1 MPFIF
6 GVIGAAIGAS
16 FGDIAAPVLGFA
28 IGFVAAKLRRTT
40 NDGERMEQQLAELRQ
55 RVDGLEREVGKAA
68 RQAAAAVPT
77 ARPDVAAP
85 PSAAPPPIIPAPS
98 RPEPTP
104 IAPRPERAPI
114 APPLPPVEPVEP
126 VAAREP
132 RAPAPPEPPP
142 MQPAP
147 AGAGA
152 SWLIEFFTTGNV
164 VAKAGMVIVFFGV
177 AFLVRYAA
185 DRGLL
190 PIEFRLMSVAAGAMV
205 MLAIGWRLRRSRRD
219 YAMVLQGGAV
229 GLLYLTIFA
238 AFRLYGLLPGPL
250 TFALLVTVVV
260 FSGVLA
266 VLQDAIVLAVL
277 GASGGF
283 LAPILASTGGGSHV
297 ALFSYYAVL
306 NGGVVGIAWFRAWRF
321 LNWLAFVFTFGI
333 GFLWGQEF
341 YQPALFATTEP
352 FLVLFFLLFLAVA
365 VLFAQR
371 QPPQLR
377 GYIDGT
383 LVFGAPAVAFSMQS
397 VLVRDI
403 PFGRA
408 YSAVVLSA
416 LYLALTRSLWRRDQA
431 LRPLAEAFL
440 ALGVVFLILAVPLA
454 FEGHATAAAW
464 ALEGTGL
471 VWIGVRQHRLLARL
485 SGAALIIAAGMAF
498 AVMDVTSTS
507 TLPVLN
513 TRFLAGAAI
522 AAGAIVG
529 GRLLARARDTILEL
543 EFVLEWTLLVWGLLW
558 WFGAVAFEID
568 RHVTPPFG
576 FAAQLLAFALSTAL
590 IALLARLWQWRA
602 MMLAT
607 LPMGPLMW
615 VTVLPL
621 FALQPSIGPH
631 QDLGWIAWP
640 VAIGVSYLLMF
651 WYEKFWPPVAVKSW
665 HAGATWLTVFLV
677 TWTLAVVVRR
687 MVPDADTWSSTIWC
701 VVPSLF
707 VLGLRTFGRS
717 LTWPVQRFERF
728 YTTVIPLAPIAG
740 ILVWVAWASSQSGAP
755 DPLPYV
761 PIVNPI
767 ELVQVLGLIAAFV
780 GSSPSGPVSD
790 EIQAFR
796 RAGLALLTFLAAN
809 VIVARV
815 VHFYWQVPFELD
827 SLVRS
832 GVFQTGISILW
843 GVTAGILMTLARVQ
857 LNRMVWMTG
866 AGLLAVLI
874 VKLFL
879 VDLGNVGGIARIV
892 SFLATGVL
900 ILVIGYFAPVPP
912 RTERTA

>member
-6 GVIGAAIGAS
+6 GAIGAAIGLS
-16 FGDIAAPVLGFA
+16 LGEYAAPFLGFA
-28 IGFVAAKLRRTT
+28 LGFLWGRLSRANEERTRL
-40 NDGERMEQQLAELRQ
+40 GSQIASVHERLES
-55 RVDGLEREVGKAA
+55 LEREFSKARREAAPAAAEPRPVAA
-68 RQAAAAVPT
+68 RPAVATP
-77 ARPDVAAP
+77 P
-85 PSAAPPPIIPAPS
+85 PSPTPAPS
-98 RPEPTP
+98 EQ
-104 IAPRPERAPI
+104 API
-114 APPLPPVEPVEP
+114 APPPLPTAEPVET
-126 VAAREP
+126 AAAASEP
-132 RAPAPPEPPP
+132 AASPAPEPPP
-142 MQPAP
+142 LEPAP
-147 AGAGA
+147 AFAGA
-152 SWLIEFFTTGNV
+152 SWLLEFFTTGNV
-164 VAKAGMVIVFFGV
+164 VAKVGMVIVFFGV

-190 PIEFRLMSVAAGAMV
+190 PIEFRLMSVAAGALV
-205 MLAIGWRLRRSRRD
+205 MLAIGWRLRRSKRD

-306 NGGVVGIAWFRAWRF
+306 NAGVVGIAWFRAWRF

-333 GFLWGQEF
+333 GFLWGQEY

-352 FLVLFFLLFLAVA
+352 FLILFFVLFLAVA
-365 VLFAQR
+365 VLFAYR
-371 QPPQLR
+371 VPPQLR

-408 YSAVVLSA
+408 YSAAVLSA
-416 LYLALTRSLWRRDQA
+416 LYLGLTRALWRRDQA

-440 ALGVVFLILAVPLA
+440 ALSVVFLILAVPLA

-485 SGAALIIAAGMAF
+485 TGSALIIAAGVAF
-498 AVMDVTSTS
+498 AVMDAVSTS
-507 TLPVLN
+507 ALPVLN
-513 TRFLAGAAI
+513 TRFLACAAI
-522 AAGAIVG
+522 AAGAIVA
-529 GRLLARARDTILEL
+529 GRVLSRARDTILEL

-568 RHVTPPFG
+568 RHVTANE
-576 FAAQLLAFALSTAL
+576 FAVQLLAFALSAAL
-590 IALLARLWQWRA
+590 IAFLARMWQWRA

-607 LPMGPLMW
+607 VPMGPLMW
-615 VTVLPL
+615 LTVLPL
-621 FALQPSIGPH
+621 FAFQRSIGPH
-631 QDLGWIAWP
+631 PDLGWIAWP
-640 VAIGVSYLLMF
+640 VVIGVNFLLMF
-651 WYEKFWPPVAVKSW
+651 WFEQVWPSLVVKSW

-677 TWTLAVVVRR
+677 TWTLAVVVRKA
-687 MVPDADTWSSTIWC
+687 VPDAVSWSSTIWC
-701 VVPSLF
+701 VVPALF

-717 LTWPVQRFERF
+717 LTWPVQRFERL
-728 YTTVIPLAPIAG
+728 YATVIPLAPIVG
-740 ILVWVAWASSQSGAP
+740 ILAWVAWASAQPGAP

-767 ELVQVLGLIAAFV
+767 ELVQAFGLIVAFV
-780 GSSPSGPVSD
+780 GSAPSGRVA
-790 EIQAFR
+790 EELQTAR
-796 RAGLALLTFLAAN
+796 RAVLALLAFVAAN

-815 VHFYWQVPFELD
+815 VHFYWQVPFEID
-827 SLVRS
+827 SLVQS

-843 GVTAGILMTLARVQ
+843 GSTAGLLMTLARVR

-900 ILVIGYFAPVPP
+900 ILVIGYFAPAPP

>member
-6 GVIGAAIGAS
+6 GAIGAAIGLS
-16 FGDIAAPVLGFA
+16 LGEYAAPFLGFA
-28 IGFVAAKLRRTT
+28 LGFLWGRLSRANEERTRL
-40 NDGERMEQQLAELRQ
+40 GSQIASVHERLES
-55 RVDGLEREVGKAA
+55 LEREFSKARREAAPAAAEPRPVAA
-68 RQAAAAVPT
+68 RPA
-77 ARPDVAAP
+77 VAAP
-85 PSAAPPPIIPAPS
+85 PPSPTPAPS
-98 RPEPTP
+98 EP
-104 IAPRPERAPI
+104 API
-114 APPLPPVEPVEP
+114 APPPLPTAKPVETAAAASEP
-126 VAAREP
+126 AAS
-132 RAPAPPEPPP
+132 PAPEPPP
-142 MQPAP
+142 LEPAP
-147 AGAGA
+147 AFAGA
-152 SWLIEFFTTGNV
+152 SWLLEFFTTGNV
-164 VAKAGMVIVFFGV
+164 VAKVGMVIVFFGV

-190 PIEFRLMSVAAGAMV
+190 PIEFRLMSVAAGALV
-205 MLAIGWRLRRSRRD
+205 MLAIGWRLRRSKRD

-306 NGGVVGIAWFRAWRF
+306 NAGVVGIAWFRAWRF

-333 GFLWGQEF
+333 GFLWGQEY
-341 YQPALFATTEP
+341 YQPALLTTTEP
-352 FLVLFFLLFLAVA
+352 FLILFFVLFLAVA
-365 VLFAQR
+365 VLFAYR
-371 QPPQLR
+371 VPPQLR

-408 YSAVVLSA
+408 YSAAVLSA
-416 LYLALTRSLWRRDQA
+416 LYLGLTRALWRRDQA

-440 ALGVVFLILAVPLA
+440 ALSVVFLILAVPLA

-485 SGAALIIAAGMAF
+485 TGSALIIAAGVAF
-498 AVMDVTSTS
+498 AVMDAVSTS
-507 TLPVLN
+507 ALPVLN
-513 TRFLAGAAI
+513 TRFLACAAI
-522 AAGAIVG
+522 AAGAIVA
-529 GRLLARARDTILEL
+529 GRVLSRARDTILEL

-568 RHVTPPFG
+568 RHVTANE
-576 FAAQLLAFALSTAL
+576 FAVQLLAFALSAAL
-590 IALLARLWQWRA
+590 IALLARMWQWRA

-607 LPMGPLMW
+607 VPMGPLMW
-615 VTVLPL
+615 LTVLPL
-621 FALQPSIGPH
+621 FAFQRSIGPH
-631 QDLGWIAWP
+631 PDLGWIAWP
-640 VAIGVSYLLMF
+640 VVIGVNFLLMF
-651 WYEKFWPPVAVKSW
+651 WFEQVWPSLVVKSW

-677 TWTLAVVVRR
+677 TWTLAVVVRKA
-687 MVPDADTWSSTIWC
+687 VPDAVSWSSTIWC
-701 VVPSLF
+701 VVPALF

-717 LTWPVQRFERF
+717 LTWPVQRFERL
-728 YTTVIPLAPIAG
+728 YATVIPLAPIVG
-740 ILVWVAWASSQSGAP
+740 ILAWVAWASAQPGAP

-767 ELVQVLGLIAAFV
+767 ELVQAFGLIVAFV
-780 GSSPSGPVSD
+780 GSAPSGRVA
-790 EIQAFR
+790 EELQTVR
-796 RAGLALLTFLAAN
+796 RAILALLAFVAAN

-815 VHFYWQVPFELD
+815 VHFYWQVPFEID
-827 SLVRS
+827 SLVQS

-843 GVTAGILMTLARVQ
+843 GSTAGLLMTLARVR

-900 ILVIGYFAPVPP
+900 ILVIGYFAPAPP